1 MALEPKDILAL
12 ADALGLDRFA
22 LLGHS
27 QGARVAVHVAL
38 EAPARVS
45 HLLLLGPP
53 HDGVAERL
61 PRAAMRTLARAG
73 QLEAMRALWLAD
85 PVMTTHSE
93 TARRL
98 RDRIVGDYAGR
109 DLLDPQEPLPLDDAH
124 AGRLAVPL
132 TVLVG
137 SAETPARAAAAGRI
151 VGAVEG
157 ARLMVFEEAGH
168 LANMEAPHAFNAAL
182 ADALGAC
189 PIA

>member
-1 MALEPKDILAL
+1 MALEPKDILTL
-12 ADALGLDRFA
+12 ADALGRDRFA

-38 EAPARVS
+38 QAPDRVS

-61 PRAAMRTLARAG
+61 PRTAMQTLARAG
-73 QLEAMRALWLAD
+73 RLEAMHALWLAD
-85 PVMTTHSE
+85 PMMATRNDD
-93 TARRL
+93 ARRL
-98 RDRIVGDYAGR
+98 RDRIVADYAGR
-109 DLLDPQEPLPLDDAH
+109 DLLDPQGPLPLDDAH
-124 AGRLAVPL
+124 ARRLAVPL

-137 SAETPARAAAAGRI
+137 SADTPARAAAARRI

-157 ARLMVFEEAGH
+157 ARLVVLDEAGH
-168 LANMEAPHAFNAAL
+168 LANMEAPNAFNAAL